1 MDSRPDD
8 KCTLQNITV
17 THHPD
22 DSKNNILGIG
32 SSQESPRL
40 LLPTITTKISQL
52 LTASVSSSS
61 STSTSSPNSLGSS
74 IVNISSLL
82 PHPFGSFVSASNY
95 SGVPGGQ
102 SGSIASSSV
111 DDRSP
116 VVAATAAVIAT
127 TDGGVGSRFGIDCSG
142 TKFATA
148 FSTTGQGSDLGQKLE
163 VPLEAAMDHA
173 VGEGIGGSSGGG
185 VESSGQQL
193 FLDNWQ
199 DCVVVILFCLLIIV
213 TVIGNTLV
221 ILSVI
226 TTRRLRTVTNCFVMS
241 LAVADW
247 LVGIFVMPPAVAVH
261 LLGKLDQCN
270 GSIVVWGEL
279 RQQF

>member
-22 DSKNNILGIG
+22 DSKNNSLGIDL
-32 SSQESPRL
+32 SQESPRL

-61 STSTSSPNSLGSS
+61 STSTSSLNSLGTS

-82 PHPFGSFVSASNY
+82 PHPFGRIVSASNY
-95 SGVPGGQ
+95 SGVPET
-102 SGSIASSSV
+102 IASSSV
-111 DDRSP
+111 DDPDRSP

-127 TDGGVGSRFGIDCSG
+127 ADGGVGSRFGIDCSG
-142 TKFATA
+142 TNFATA
-148 FSTTGQGSDLGQKLE
+148 FSTAGQGSDLGQKLE

-173 VGEGIGGSSGGG
+173 VGGGVGGGSGGG

-193 FLDNWQ
+193 LLDNWQ

-261 LLGKLDQCN
+261 LLGRLDQQTV
-270 GSIVVWGEL
+270 SI
-279 RQQF
+279 F

>member
-1 MDSRPDD
+1 MDSRPDG

-22 DSKNNILGIG
+22 DSKNNSLGIDL
-32 SSQESPRL
+32 SQESPRL

-61 STSTSSPNSLGSS
+61 SSSTSSLNSLGTS

-82 PHPFGSFVSASNY
+82 PHPFGSIVSASNY
-95 SGVPGGQ
+95 SGVVPGGQ
-102 SGSIASSSV
+102 SGPNAGSSV
-111 DDRSP
+111 DDPDRSP

-142 TKFATA
+142 TNFATA
-148 FSTTGQGSDLGQKLE
+148 FSTAGQGTDLGQKLE

-173 VGEGIGGSSGGG
+173 VGGGIGSSSGGG

-193 FLDNWQ
+193 LLDNWQ

-261 LLGKLDQCN
+261 LLGKLEQ
-270 GSIVVWGEL
+270 
-279 RQQF
+279 